1 MLICI
6 LNMYGIYITV
16 TSWSPNLWRI
26 SPQVFTQQIEKH
38 FSLVPITTSRNNNNM
53 NYYNFEIQPDN
64 TDKSCVRSWEGID
77 LHILGKLTGGSPGAG
92 KTPTPTPRACIV
104 WRGTPPFCNGVLFLP
119 PILPIYLSLGLALGM
134 HLTHSAIG
142 SVKGLQT
149 IIDTG

>member
-38 FSLVPITTSRNNNNM
+38 FSLVPITTSRNNNNT

-77 LHILGKLTGGSPGAG
+77 LEMLGKLTGGNPGAG
-92 KTPTPTPRACIV
+92 KTPPPHPPRMYSLAGDSSILQRRALPATNPPHISKFGV
-104 WRGTPPFCNGVLFLP
+104 GTGN
-119 PILPIYLSLGLALGM
+119 ALDPQR
-134 HLTHSAIG
+134 HWLC
-142 SVKGLQT
+142 
-149 IIDTG
+149 